1 LINSINISGWEARVT
16 EYLSA
21 QEAAKTLGVSRQ
33 TLYSYVSRGLLRAHD
48 TSDPRQRRYA
58 ADAVARLA
66 EDRRRGRRPKE
77 VAKATLDWGMPV
89 LESAITLIQG
99 GRLFYR
105 GIDAMEL
112 AKTASLEEVAGLLWR
127 VPAAVAFGPHAL
139 AVPTTN
145 GAPAGDLADAARD
158 EALLSL
164 FAAATTD
171 DATAIWQ
178 TDPRRLA
185 EGRGALVRAM
195 LSCVT
200 GAPPGPH
207 PLHEQLAAIWKLDAA
222 GADLVRMALVL
233 YADHELNA
241 SSFTARC
248 VASTGA
254 SLRAA
259 VIGGLAA
266 LSGARHGGAIARIE
280 TFWRSLEPGGVLGQL
295 RRRLTAGEAVPGFGH
310 PLYPDGDP
318 RAAAM
323 LERVLPHDLDAR
335 SVVEA
340 VEKLTGRR
348 PNVDFAMVAVRRH
361 LLLPEGSAFGLFAL
375 GRSVGWIAHAIEQ
388 RESGQLIRP
397 RAVYTGVMAE

>member
-1 LINSINISGWEARVT
+1 VA

-21 QEAAKTLGVSRQ
+21 QEAAKSLGVSRQ

-48 TSDPRQRRYA
+48 TNDPRQRRYA

-89 LESAITLIQG
+89 LESAITLIQN

-105 GIDAMEL
+105 GIDALSL
-112 AKTASLEEVAGLLWR
+112 AKSASLEEVAGLLWR
-127 VPAAVAFGPHAL
+127 VPAAVAFGPA
-139 AVPTTN
+139 ASVVPHMN
-145 GAPAGDLADAARD
+145 GALADAARD

-200 GAPPGPH
+200 GAPAGAL
-207 PLHEQLAAIWKLDAA
+207 PLHEQLAAVWKLDPA

-295 RRRLTAGEAVPGFGH
+295 RRRLSAGEEVPGFGH

-340 VEKLTGRR
+340 VEELTGLR
-348 PNVDFAMVAVRRH
+348 PNVDFGMVAVRRH

-388 RESGQLIRP
+388 RETGQLIRP
-397 RAVYTGVMAE
+397 RAVYTGVLAG